1 MIRTLKFL
9 ERTCL
14 VVGLTMITLGIS
26 VRVDGLVQKQA
37 AIAEFERIRDSHASP
52 ADQLNWSE
60 QRIADYQEA
69 LQRDAGETLAVLR
82 IPSRNIEVPVFDST
96 DETALNRGSG
106 HVTGTSLP
114 GEGGNVA
121 IAAHRDGFFR
131 SLENIEIGDEI
142 ELTTLE
148 GQQIFRVSALDI
160 VDPLNVSVLDP
171 TEDTAIT
178 LITCYPFH
186 YIGAAPD
193 RFIVRAT
200 LINKERRNENI

>member
-1 MIRTLKFL
+1 MNRLLKFL
-9 ERTCL
+9 ERACL
-14 VVGLTMITLGIS
+14 IIGLTMITLGIA
-26 VRVDGLVQKQA
+26 VRIDGAVHRQA
-37 AIAEFERIRDSHASP
+37 AVAEFERIRNTSVSP
-52 ADQLNWSE
+52 TDQLNWSE

-69 LQRDAGETLAVLR
+69 LQQDAGETLAVLR

-96 DETALNRGSG
+96 NETALNRGSG

-114 GEGGNVA
+114 GDRGNVA

-131 SLENIEIGDEI
+131 SLEDIEIGDEI

-148 GQQIFRVSALDI
+148 GQQIFRVSKLDV
-160 VDPLNVSVLDP
+160 VDPLNVGVLNP

-178 LITCYPFH
+178 LITCYPFN
-186 YIGAAPD
+186 YVGAAPD

-200 LINKERRNENI
+200 LINKEKTNERT

>member
-1 MIRTLKFL
+1 MNRLLKFL
-9 ERTCL
+9 ERACL
-14 VVGLTMITLGIS
+14 IIGLTMITLGIA
-26 VRVDGLVQKQA
+26 VRIDGAVHRQA
-37 AIAEFERIRDSHASP
+37 AVAEFERIRNTSVSP
-52 ADQLNWSE
+52 TDQLNWSE

-69 LQRDAGETLAVLR
+69 LQQDAGETLAVLR

-96 DETALNRGSG
+96 NETALNRGSG

-114 GEGGNVA
+114 GDRGNVA

-131 SLENIEIGDEI
+131 SLEDIEIGDEI

-148 GQQIFRVSALDI
+148 GQQIFRVSKLDV
-160 VDPLNVSVLDP
+160 VDPLNVGVLNS

-178 LITCYPFH
+178 LITCYPFN
-186 YIGAAPD
+186 YVGAAPD

-200 LINKERRNENI
+200 LINKEKTNERT

>member
-1 MIRTLKFL
+1 MNRLLKFL
-9 ERTCL
+9 ERACL
-14 VVGLTMITLGIS
+14 IIGLTMITLGIA
-26 VRVDGLVQKQA
+26 VRIDGAVHRQA
-37 AIAEFERIRDSHASP
+37 AVAEFERIRNMSVSP
-52 ADQLNWSE
+52 TDQLNWSE

-69 LQRDAGETLAVLR
+69 LQQDAGETLAVLR

-96 DETALNRGSG
+96 NETALNRGSG

-114 GEGGNVA
+114 GDRGNVA

-131 SLENIEIGDEI
+131 SLEDIEIGDEI

-148 GQQIFRVSALDI
+148 GQQIFRVSKLDV
-160 VDPLNVSVLDP
+160 VDPLNVGVLNP

-178 LITCYPFH
+178 LITCYPFN
-186 YIGAAPD
+186 YVGAAPD

-200 LINKERRNENI
+200 LINKEKTNERT

>member
-1 MIRTLKFL
+1 MNRLLKFL
-9 ERTCL
+9 ERACL
-14 VVGLTMITLGIS
+14 IIGLTMITLGIA
-26 VRVDGLVQKQA
+26 VRIDGAVHRQA
-37 AIAEFERIRDSHASP
+37 AVAEFERIRNTSVSP
-52 ADQLNWSE
+52 TDQLNWSE

-69 LQRDAGETLAVLR
+69 LQQDAGETLAVLR

-96 DETALNRGSG
+96 NETALNRGSG

-114 GEGGNVA
+114 GDRGNVA

-131 SLENIEIGDEI
+131 SLEDIEIGDEI

-148 GQQIFRVSALDI
+148 GQQTFRVSKLDV
-160 VDPLNVSVLDP
+160 VDPLNVGVLNP

-178 LITCYPFH
+178 LITCYPFN
-186 YIGAAPD
+186 YVGAAPD

-200 LINKERRNENI
+200 LINKEKTNERT

>member
-1 MIRTLKFL
+1 MNRLFKFL
-9 ERTCL
+9 ERACL
-14 VVGLTMITLGIS
+14 ITGLTLITLGIV
-26 VRVDGLVQKQA
+26 VRIDGLGHRQVA
-37 AIAEFERIRDSHASP
+37 VAEFERIRNTVVSP
-52 ADQLNWSE
+52 AVQLSWSE

-69 LQRDAGETLAVLR
+69 LQQDTGATLAVLR

-96 DETALNRGSG
+96 DEWALNRGSG

-114 GEGGNVA
+114 GERGNVA

-131 SLENIEIGDEI
+131 GLEGIEIGDEI

-148 GQQIFRVSALDI
+148 GHQTFRVSQLDI
-160 VDPLNVSVLDP
+160 VDALDISVLDP

-178 LITCYPFH
+178 LITCYPFN

-200 LINKERRNENI
+200 LINKEKQDENT